1 MKRTQ
6 IVFILMSGLVIML
19 QCGTAHSTI
28 SIGLC
33 QVTSCRA
40 DSVMESSV
48 SNCRSYTDTCYA
60 YAMVGSYGDP
70 TTFKIRNC
78 TACNAGYT
86 LTEKSVLVGNGCNK
100 TYTYNTC
107 TGSGVVCDGTCD
119 DCESTDW
126 TSVGSNGVERRTQ
139 ATCNTQTCVCSKM
152 MEVRC
157 AAGYYGTGLAPLEGT
172 ACTQC
177 PSPGTSSAGT
187 QSIDGCCVNTGGTD
201 SNGTY
206 VYTQPCC
213 YS

>member
-19 QCGTAHSTI
+19 QCGTAHS
-28 SIGLC
+28 IGIGQC
-33 QVTSCRA
+33 PVTSCKE
-40 DSVMESSV
+40 DSVMESSA

-78 TACNAGYT
+78 TACTAGYT
-86 LTEKSVLVGNGCNK
+86 LTEKIVFVGNGCD
-100 TYTYNTC
+100 TAYTYNTC
-107 TGSGVVCDGTCD
+107 TGSGVGCDGTCD

-139 ATCNTQTCVCSKM
+139 ATCNTQTCVCSKKT
-152 MEVRC
+152 EVRC
-157 AAGYYGTGLAPLEGT
+157 AAGYYGTGLVSLGGEAP
-172 ACTQC
+172 CTQC

-187 QSIDGCCVNTGGTD
+187 TSIDGCCVSTGGTD

>member
-19 QCGTAHSTI
+19 QCGTAHSVI
-28 SIGLC
+28 PIGQCLA
-33 QVTSCRA
+33 TSCRV

-86 LTEKSVLVGNGCNK
+86 LTERSVLVGNGCNK

-107 TGSGVVCDGTCD
+107 TGS
-119 DCESTDW
+119 
-126 TSVGSNGVERRTQ
+126 
-139 ATCNTQTCVCSKM
+139 
-152 MEVRC
+152 
-157 AAGYYGTGLAPLEGT
+157 
-172 ACTQC
+172 
-177 PSPGTSSAGT
+177 
-187 QSIDGCCVNTGGTD
+187 
-201 SNGTY
+201 NGTY

>member
-19 QCGTAHSTI
+19 QCGTAHSIT

-33 QVTSCRA
+33 LVTSCRA

-152 MEVRC
+152 TEVRC
-157 AAGYYGTGLAPLEGT
+157 AAGYYGTGLAPVGGHGVH
-172 ACTQC
+172 AV
-177 PSPGTSSAGT
+177 
-187 QSIDGCCVNTGGTD
+187 SIPRNIISGN
-201 SNGTY
+201 NKH
-206 VYTQPCC
+206 
-213 YS
+213 

>member
-19 QCGTAHSTI
+19 QCGTAHSIT

-86 LTEKSVLVGNGCNK
+86 LTEKK
-100 TYTYNTC
+100 
-107 TGSGVVCDGTCD
+107 
-119 DCESTDW
+119 
-126 TSVGSNGVERRTQ
+126 R
-139 ATCNTQTCVCSKM
+139 
-152 MEVRC
+152 
-157 AAGYYGTGLAPLEGT
+157 
-172 ACTQC
+172 ACWKWL
-177 PSPGTSSAGT
+177 
-187 QSIDGCCVNTGGTD
+187 
-201 SNGTY
+201 
-206 VYTQPCC
+206 
-213 YS
+213 